1 MLNQNTNANPNSN
14 LAKHWNEQNIKLASF
29 GNSTAV
35 VAPIAANIVWAHLVI
50 FLRLCRYESEPNGRV
65 EKSSYFYPCNTLLW
79 PLWLCHEHC
88 AIITCAIK
96 TLIKLCWYHADKTRF
111 ATLGKDH
118 NYQWSLH
125 WWRCKYH
132 EAWNC
137 DKVWPKNWR
146 ITKEVAAKVISGQLA
161 SSIPLSSRLVKLIRV
176 HLGGSGVIL
185 IESWFL
191 SLMSRERESADN
203 CNTYK
208 MPLLSLRKTVKMG
221 GGALQWIFKSIY

>member
-1 MLNQNTNANPNSN
+1 MNTKYLPEVLCSLSLSHNHQLLQSTQKNLPNDLINKDSKQTVWINVNKHMLNQNTNANPNSN

-96 TLIKLCWYHADKTRF
+96 TLIKSCWYHADKTRF

-137 DKVWPKNWR
+137 DGLTKSGLR
-146 ITKEVAAKVISGQLA
+146 IG
-161 SSIPLSSRLVKLIRV
+161 
-176 HLGGSGVIL
+176 
-185 IESWFL
+185 ESPRRWQPRWF
-191 SLMSRERESADN
+191 RAN
-203 CNTYK
+203 
-208 MPLLSLRKTVKMG
+208 
-221 GGALQWIFKSIY
+221 